1 MAGFE
6 GVFNFSQENISKE
19 TIHSFTK
26 NNYRKVL
33 SHQDKGVD
41 IYVYSDEENIIDWI
55 KQENNDYLVIFSG
68 NVSNTSDL
76 KRNLLKE
83 EDNSELSITNL
94 IGLAYRKWGVDCVKE
109 FKGNY
114 AFIIWDPKDKKIL
127 LVSDAFASLPIFFSL
142 RGELLFFSTNINSLL
157 KIKEIKKTLDNQSLA
172 AFIQMENISYEDTF
186 YKEIKCLPSFSALEV
201 SHKDKGIKLV
211 KKKFFLEAK
220 AEEIF
225 EPSKLRKL
233 LETSI
238 KNKITR
244 NEKIG
249 LLLSGGLD
257 SSSIAVITKRLLNTE
272 RINTISFVFP
282 DLGKSLREKC
292 DETNFQNSIS
302 KAINSIHSPINGS
315 EIDIL
320 YYTKLLVDLHGQPAY
335 FPNSYI
341 FFLANQK
348 AKNQEIKQILT
359 GAGGDSIISWGYEN
373 LREQFIKLK
382 LFKFLMGVKK
392 LASIRRI
399 GRKNILK
406 TLVFNDIIKP
416 MVLYILIKISGH
428 LIFTSNKKTLKRK
441 FVYKTRILNYIY
453 KAPKVLSTSYH
464 KMVVNAP
471 DHQNIHSLLKNIS
484 DYGNIRLISPF
495 YDEDLACYSLSL
507 SGEVKLK
514 DGYERYALRKSLKGL
529 VPDLNLY
536 RQDKANVGISF
547 LVNFHKQ
554 IDEIILELKDPH
566 PYFKKIINL
575 SKLGDYL
582 DFFKNL
588 KEKELL
594 KNQEIASEI
603 YCLYIIN
610 YWLNKQQN
618 LTY

>member
-1 MAGFE
+1 
-6 GVFNFSQENISKE
+6 
-19 TIHSFTK
+19 
-26 NNYRKVL
+26 
-33 SHQDKGVD
+33 
-41 IYVYSDEENIIDWI
+41 
-55 KQENNDYLVIFSG
+55 
-68 NVSNTSDL
+68 
-76 KRNLLKE
+76 
-83 EDNSELSITNL
+83 
-94 IGLAYRKWGVDCVKE
+94 
-109 FKGNY
+109 
-114 AFIIWDPKDKKIL
+114 
-127 LVSDAFASLPIFFSL
+127 
-142 RGELLFFSTNINSLL
+142 
-157 KIKEIKKTLDNQSLA
+157 
-172 AFIQMENISYEDTF
+172 
-186 YKEIKCLPSFSALEV
+186 
-201 SHKDKGIKLV
+201 
-211 KKKFFLEAK
+211 
-220 AEEIF
+220 
-225 EPSKLRKL
+225 
-233 LETSI
+233 
-238 KNKITR
+238 
-244 NEKIG
+244 
-249 LLLSGGLD
+249 
-257 SSSIAVITKRLLNTE
+257 
-272 RINTISFVFP
+272 
-282 DLGKSLREKC
+282 
-292 DETNFQNSIS
+292 
-302 KAINSIHSPINGS
+302 
-315 EIDIL
+315 
-320 YYTKLLVDLHGQPAY
+320 
-335 FPNSYI
+335 
-341 FFLANQK
+341 
-348 AKNQEIKQILT
+348 
-359 GAGGDSIISWGYEN
+359 
-373 LREQFIKLK
+373 
-382 LFKFLMGVKK
+382 MGVKK
-392 LASIRRI
+392 LASRRRI

-471 DHQNIHSLLKNIS
+471 DHQNIHSLLKTIS